1 MKCKKF
7 QLRNLL
13 AFFVIIKLIIRREVK
28 VMLYPYAEFPGELS
42 ITYSQVMTDD
52 SVKGG
57 KKILVHFEQPTDYG
71 FKEARYELPDYK
83 EIYNY
88 DFTPSET
95 KKNLDI
101 LKRNESLIWKCAEEE
116 KTSA

>member
-1 MKCKKF
+1 
-7 QLRNLL
+7 
-13 AFFVIIKLIIRREVK
+13 
-28 VMLYPYAEFPGELS
+28 MLYPYAEFPGELS
-42 ITYSQVMTDD
+42 ITYSQVIKDE

-57 KKILVHFEQPTDYG
+57 KKILVHFEKPTDYG
-71 FKEARYELPDYK
+71 FKEARYSLPDYK

-95 KKNLDI
+95 KANLKLLKKNAP
-101 LKRNESLIWKCAEEE
+101 LIIECAEEE